1 MDFPKNT
8 TTTSSN
14 EVTLILEDVIKQ
26 IEKHP
31 TSNVV
36 AYIKSYKNYDMLPC
50 STHYRNQVFYHKDA
64 IREAIKTIID
74 NGWYVWECT
83 DYEDVLDIWV
93 TRTDVRP
100 HSWFKKTII

>member
-8 TTTSSN
+8 TITSSN

-26 IEKHP
+26 IESHP

-36 AYIKSYKNYDMLPC
+36 AYIKSYKNYDSLPNT
-50 STHYRNQVFYHKDA
+50 SYRNQIFYHKDA
-64 IREAIKTIID
+64 IREALKTIIE
-74 NGWYVWECT
+74 NGWYAWEHT

-100 HSWFKKTII
+100 HSWFKKTTL